1 MKSSKLF
8 IPKDFANFYSQ
19 DGGHS
24 LIIRGG
30 PGSGKTTFALQLL
43 EELVDPDKSFYLST
57 RVSDEALFN
66 QFPWLRKEDM
76 RRRIITSSRIL
87 LEELQGGNERD
98 DKEEKVKLTK
108 ARDFLKSIGKHE
120 PTIVDRTNLSKLV
133 KERRMPE
140 IEILY
145 DRIEKMLPA
154 KPMIVIDS
162 LEGFIHRY
170 DLDMCNFVATIQ
182 KDLVENS
189 NTNLALV
196 TECEQ
201 TTDVEYLVD
210 GVISLSMDDISGR
223 RYRGVNIIK
232 LRGTEIHQPN
242 YLVTLQHGRFRC
254 FETQVFDEGASMGW
268 APVPDPEGQYST
280 GIQSLDSI
288 LGGGFKKGSY
298 NVIEI
303 GDNVSIDEYNLV
315 LRCMIMNFISQGRGM
330 IGVMSGGTPP
340 DIIRNDLSRFIG
352 EEKFDS
358 HVRMADYFLTESKKP
373 YVMALGMRKKE
384 DGLRLWM
391 DNLATLRGNDDKPI
405 LDFTGFDTVEYLRGG
420 EVAIRDLF
428 SGVGRIKISEDLG
441 IGITRPGLNITQEIV
456 NMADTYFKIIDLN
469 RYPCIFGIK
478 PKTQVFA
485 IVPDE
490 SKGFPYID
498 LVPIV

>member
-1 MKSSKLF
+1 MKSNKLF
-8 IPKDFANFYSQ
+8 IPKDFTNFYSQ

-30 PGSGKTTFALQLL
+30 PGTGKTTFALQLL

-87 LEELQGGNERD
+87 LDEFKV
-98 DKEEKVKLTK
+98 KEEAEEGQDKAKLSK
-108 ARDFLKSIGKHE
+108 ARAFLRSIGKHE

-162 LEGFIHRY
+162 LEGFVNRY
-170 DLDMCNFVATIQ
+170 DLDMAHFVTTIQ

-189 NTNLALV
+189 NTNLALI
-196 TECEQ
+196 TECEE
-201 TTDVEYLVD
+201 TTEIEYLVD
-210 GVISLSMDDISGR
+210 GVISLSMDDVSGR
-223 RYRGVNIIK
+223 RFRGLHIIK
-232 LRGTEIHQPN
+232 LRGTQINQPN

-254 FETQVFDEGASMGW
+254 FETESPDEGMVKGW
-268 APVPDPEGQYST
+268 EAIGDTDTYYST
-280 GIQSLDSI
+280 GIGSLDEI

-303 GDNVSIDEYNLV
+303 GENVSIDEYNLV
-315 LRCMIMNFISQGRGM
+315 LRCMIMNFVSQGRGM

-340 DIIRNDLSRFIG
+340 DIIRNDLARFIG
-352 EEKFDS
+352 EEQFDS
-358 HVRMADYFLTESKKP
+358 HVRMADYFLSESEKP
-373 YVMALGMRKKE
+373 YIMALGMRKKE
-384 DGLRLWM
+384 EGLRIWM
-391 DNLATLRGNDDKPI
+391 DNLATLRGSKEKPI

-441 IGITRPGLNITQEIV
+441 IGITRPGLNITQEIM

-469 RYPCIFGIK
+469 RYPCIYGIK
-478 PKTQVFA
+478 PKTHIFA